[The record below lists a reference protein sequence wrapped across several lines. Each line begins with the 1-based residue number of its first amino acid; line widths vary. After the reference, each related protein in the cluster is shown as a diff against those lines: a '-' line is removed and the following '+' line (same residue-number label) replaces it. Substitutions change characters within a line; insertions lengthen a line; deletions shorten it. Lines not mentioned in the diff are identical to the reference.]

1 MAIAERS
8 RRAFWIKQIT
18 LWHWVSSAV
27 CLGGMLLFTVT
38 GITLNHAGQIRASPV
53 VTRQEK
59 LLTAEMLKQLQQAP
73 REAKQPLPD
82 NVASWLSTQFGVTK
96 PELPAEYSEEEIYI
110 SLPRPGGDGW
120 ATIDRAKGLVRYER
134 TDRGWISYVN
144 DLHKARH
151 TGPVWMWFVD
161 VLAVAFLV
169 FTVTGLLILQVHA
182 AKRPSTWPVIGLG
195 FVLPVVLML
204 WFVHR

>member
-38 GITLNHAGQIRASPV
+38 GITLNHAGQIRAIPV

-59 LLTAEMLKQLQQAP
+59 LLTAEMLTQLQQAP
-73 REAKQPLPD
+73 REAKQPLPE
-82 NVASWLSTQFGVTK
+82 NVASWLNTQLGVTK

-134 TDRGWISYVN
+134 TDRGWIS
-144 DLHKARH
+144 
-151 TGPVWMWFVD
+151 
-161 VLAVAFLV
+161 
-169 FTVTGLLILQVHA
+169 
-182 AKRPSTWPVIGLG
+182 
-195 FVLPVVLML
+195 
-204 WFVHR
+204 

>member
-1 MAIAERS
+1 MALAERS
-8 RRAFWIKQIT
+8 QRAFWIKQIT

-27 CLGGMLLFTVT
+27 CLGGMLLFTLT
-38 GITLNHAGQIRASPV
+38 GITLNHAGQITAIPV
-53 VTRQEK
+53 VTRQEQ
-59 LLTAEMLKQLQQAP
+59 LLPAVLLNAVQQGP
-73 REAKQPLPD
+73 REGKHM
-82 NVASWLSTQFGVTK
+82 
-96 PELPAEYSEEEIYI
+96 LPAQLANWISEQLKVSPPEQPGEWSEEEVYI

-120 ATIDRAKGLVRYER
+120 ATIDRAKGVVQYER

>member
-38 GITLNHAGQIRASPV
+38 GITLNHAGQIRAIPV

-59 LLTAEMLKQLQQAP
+59 LLTAEMLTQLQQAP
-73 REAKQPLPD
+73 REAKQPLPE
-82 NVASWLSTQFGVTK
+82 NVASWLSTQLGVTK